1 MEEQFIRTAFLVGD
15 AALERLK
22 RSRVILFGV
31 GGVGSYCAEALARAG
46 IGTICLVDPDSVS
59 ESNIN
64 RQLVALHSSGGQS
77 AHRRYHSGGRR
88 DRASYVLFAGKR
100 RFRRSFVL

>member
-31 GGVGSYCAEALARAG
+31 GGVGSYCAEALARDG
-46 IGTICLVDPDSVS
+46 IGTI
-59 ESNIN
+59 
-64 RQLVALHSSGGQS
+64 
-77 AHRRYHSGGRR
+77 
-88 DRASYVLFAGKR
+88 
-100 RFRRSFVL
+100 